1 MVIENKKDKVEI
13 DAKGNKRVKI
23 NLKSLVQQF
32 KEKKPDIV
40 AIKGTIIPNQPS
52 HSNTQITNAIR
63 NERL

>member
-40 AIKGTIIPNQPS
+40 AIKGAIIPNQPS